1 VSIEIQICNLEKMK
15 TRYAS
20 NTLRPLR
27 ILRQGGSA
35 NMTARS
41 RKASAIQSATVT
53 SDDDEDDDEID
64 YGDRLNTKLNA
75 EKVQTIPGQ

>member
-1 VSIEIQICNLEKMK
+1 
-15 TRYAS
+15 
-20 NTLRPLR
+20 
-27 ILRQGGSA
+27 
-35 NMTARS
+35 MTARS